1 MSALPQSQPMETTPA
16 AAAARPRLADGSW
29 RPAEL
34 AFWTLPVLAYLAFPE
49 HVLLINQMMIVGLF
63 ALSLDLLVGH
73 ARIASLGHAA
83 FFGLGAY
90 TAGLLSV
97 HGWGEPVSGLLAAGA
112 AAGLFGWLVSFLVVR
127 GTDLARLMVTL
138 GIGMML
144 YELANKAAFITG
156 GADGLSGM
164 AMNKLL
170 GFWEFDIFGHTAFFY
185 ILAVLLLL
193 FVLLRR
199 LVQSPF
205 GLGLL
210 GIREGERRMAAIGAD
225 VPRKLTIAFTISAT
239 VAGIAGG
246 LLAQST
252 QFVAL
257 DALGFHRSAELLMIL
272 ILGGIGRLY
281 GALLGTIVF
290 LLAHHF
296 LANLNPVYWQ
306 FWIGLLLIAIV
317 MLARGGIMGGL
328 VLLDARLDRWRREGR
343 NAP

>member
-1 MSALPQSQPMETTPA
+1 MSALPQARPLATATSPA
-16 AAAARPRLADGSW
+16 TARPRLADGRW

-34 AFWTLPVLAYLAFPE
+34 VFWTLPVLACLAFPE

-63 ALSLDLLVGH
+63 ALSLDLLVGY

-170 GFWEFDIFGHTAFFY
+170 GLWEFDIFGHTAFFY

-210 GIREGERRMAAIGAD
+210 GIREGERRMPAIGAD

-257 DALGFHRSAELLMIL
+257 DALGFHRSADLLMIL

-328 VLLDARLDRWRREGR
+328 ALLDARLGRWRRAGR
-343 NAP
+343 NLP

>member
-1 MSALPQSQPMETTPA
+1 MSSLQHAEALKVA
-16 AAAARPRLADGSW
+16 ADRAPTSARLAGGAW

-34 AFWTLPVLAYLAFPE
+34 AFWSLPLAAYLALPD
-49 HVLLINQMMIVGLF
+49 HLLLINQMMVVGLF
-63 ALSLDLLVGH
+63 ALSLDLIVGY

-97 HGWGEPVSGLLAAGA
+97 HGWGEPISGLLAAA
-112 AAGLFGWLVSFLVVR
+112 AVAGIAGWAVSFIVVR

-138 GIGMML
+138 GVGLML

-170 GFWEFDIFGHTAFFY
+170 GVWEFDVYGRTAFFY
-185 ILAVLLLL
+185 SLAVLLLM

-199 LVQSPF
+199 VVRSPF

-210 GIREGERRMAAIGAD
+210 GIREGEKRMPAIGAD
-225 VPRKLTIAFTISAT
+225 VHGKLTTAFALSAA
-239 VAGIAGG
+239 VAGVAGG

-257 DALGFHRSAELLMIL
+257 DSLGFHRSAELLMIL
-272 ILGGIGRLY
+272 ILGGTGRLY
-281 GALLGTIVF
+281 GALVGTIVF

-306 FWIGLLLIAIV
+306 FWMGLLLIVIV
-317 MLARGGIMGGL
+317 LFGRGGIMGGL
-328 VLLDARLDRWRREGR
+328 EKLEQRFVRMRSRGR
-343 NAP
+343 S

>member
-1 MSALPQSQPMETTPA
+1 MSPAPAVSHGLADGRWKPLEILFWLLPA
-16 AAAARPRLADGSW
+16 AAYFLAPGY
-29 RPAEL
+29 L
-34 AFWTLPVLAYLAFPE
+34 VL
-49 HVLLINQMMIVGLF
+49 VSQIMIVGLF
-63 ALSLDLLVGH
+63 AMTLDLILGYAGIV
-73 ARIASLGHAA
+73 SLGHAA

-127 GTDLARLMVTL
+127 GIDLARLMVTL

-170 GFWEFDIFGHTAFFY
+170 GLWEFDIFGHTAFFY

-199 LVQSPF
+199 LVHSPF

-210 GIREGERRMAAIGAD
+210 GIREGERRMPAIGAD

-328 VLLDARLDRWRREGR
+328 ALLDARLGRWRRAGR
-343 NAP
+343 NLP

>member
-1 MSALPQSQPMETTPA
+1 MSSLQHAEALELA
-16 AAAARPRLADGSW
+16 AKPSATGPRLARGAR

-34 AFWTLPVLAYLAFPE
+34 AFWMLPVLAYLLFPE
-49 HVLLINQMMIVGLF
+49 HLLLINQMMVVGLF
-63 ALSLDLLVGH
+63 ALSLDLVVGY

-97 HGWGEPVSGLLAAGA
+97 HGWGEPISGLLAAGA
-112 AAGLFGWLVSFLVVR
+112 VAGLAGWAVSFLVVR

-138 GIGMML
+138 GVGLML

-164 AMNKLL
+164 VMNKLL
-170 GFWEFDIFGHTAFFY
+170 GVWEFDVYGRTAFFY
-185 ILAVLLLL
+185 CLAVLALV
-193 FVLLRR
+193 FVLVRR
-199 LVQSPF
+199 LVRSPF

-210 GIREGERRMAAIGAD
+210 GIRECEKRMPAIGAD
-225 VPRKLTIAFTISAT
+225 VPRKLTTAFSISAAA
-239 VAGIAGG
+239 AGVAGG

-257 DALGFHRSAELLMIL
+257 DSLGFHRSAEVLMML
-272 ILGGIGRLY
+272 ILGGTGRLY
-281 GALLGTIVF
+281 GALVGTIVF

-296 LANLNPVYWQ
+296 LATLSPVFWQ
-306 FWIGLLLIAIV
+306 FWMGLLLMVIV
-317 MLARGGIMGGL
+317 LFGRGGIMGIL
-328 VLLDARLDRWRREGR
+328 GR
-343 NAP
+343 AGRG